1 MQKIQIAIVEDNNDI
16 RSGLMI
22 MMSEADD
29 IECNQAFS
37 NAEDAIKILPI
48 NPVDV
53 VLMDIDL
60 PEMNGIDCIKIL
72 KDKCEKTQ
80 FMMLTVYE
88 DDEKIFRSLQAG
100 ASGYMLK
107 KSSSAQLVEAIKDL
121 ANGGSPMNAQIARR
135 VVSSFQKEKIK
146 KKIEN
151 TEELTKRELEL
162 LDLLQKGYR
171 YKEIAEKL
179 FISQDTV
186 RTHIRNIYLKLQVN
200 SKIEAINK
208 VFNPN

>member
-16 RSGLMI
+16 RSGLI
-22 MMSEADD
+22 LMMSEADD

-48 NPVDV
+48 NCVDV

-72 KDKCEKTQ
+72 KEKCEKTQ